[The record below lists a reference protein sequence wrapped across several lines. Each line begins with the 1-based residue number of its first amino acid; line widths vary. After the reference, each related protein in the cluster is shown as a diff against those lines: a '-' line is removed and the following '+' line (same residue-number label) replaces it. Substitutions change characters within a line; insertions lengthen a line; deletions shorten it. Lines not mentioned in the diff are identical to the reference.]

1 MGLVSHTYWSRC
13 IEAPSKPQVSKV
25 LPVACDQDLVELV
38 KQFIEDKPVLVITSE
53 DAAAVIVNSIAGTV
67 HVTQDTDPDSLRS
80 CDTCPPSGK
89 FTVFIVTD
97 RLVVIGT
104 DFRAPTTGMTQ
115 VLDRGL
121 ESDREAMQALSR
133 VGRYGERCE
142 RMITSRTELIDVKLS
157 KGLD

>member
-1 MGLVSHTYWSRC
+1 M
-13 IEAPSKPQVSKV
+13 I
-25 LPVACDQDLVELV
+25 
-38 KQFIEDKPVLVITSE
+38 
-53 DAAAVIVNSIAGTV
+53 
-67 HVTQDTDPDSLRS
+67 VTQDTEPDSLRR
-80 CDTCPPSGK
+80 CDLKTSPDQFS
-89 FTVFIVTD
+89 VFIVTD

>member
-1 MGLVSHTYWSRC
+1 
-13 IEAPSKPQVSKV
+13 
-25 LPVACDQDLVELV
+25 
-38 KQFIEDKPVLVITSE
+38 
-53 DAAAVIVNSIAGTV
+53 
-67 HVTQDTDPDSLRS
+67 
-80 CDTCPPSGK
+80 
-89 FTVFIVTD
+89 
-97 RLVVIGT
+97 
-104 DFRAPTTGMTQ
+104 MTQ